1 MADSRSGAPV
11 PAGPLPVKTGEC
23 PPVAELIDYA
33 RGHLGAEDRQ
43 RLDTHLRKGRCGYC
57 SSWIE
62 RVQALAGSSPANPS
76 SSTNPGGKWQRDA
89 AFRDLQQRLQALE
102 E

>member
-1 MADSRSGAPV
+1 MADSRSGPPV
-11 PAGPLPVKTGEC
+11 PGGPLPVKTGEC

-33 RGHLGAEDRQ
+33 RGHSGADDRQ
-43 RLDTHLRKGRCGYC
+43 RIDGHLRNGRCGYC

-62 RVQALAGSSPANPS
+62 RVQALAGASPANRSASDP
-76 SSTNPGGKWQRDA
+76 GKWQRDA
-89 AFRDLQQRLQALE
+89 AFRDLEQRLQALE